1 MTQDTTHR
9 HTNRLIHQTSP
20 YLLQHAHNPV
30 DWHPWGEEAL
40 RKAKDEDKPIL
51 LSIGYSACHWCHV
64 MERES
69 FENEATARIMND
81 HFVNIK
87 VDREERP
94 DLDEIYMA
102 ATVAMNNGHGGWPM
116 TVFLSPD
123 QRPFFAGT
131 YFPPEDRYGRPGF
144 GAILL
149 KIADLWK
156 TNRAALLQQG
166 ETLTEHIRGQVLAP
180 PAQAVGDEAIEQA
193 AAQLAREFDPVHG
206 GFGGA
211 PKFPPSTALS
221 LLLRVHRRTADP
233 EWLALVRRTLD
244 AMAQGGM
251 YDQIGGGFCRYSTD
265 ERWLVPHF
273 EKMLYDNAL
282 LARIYLEAYQVTE
295 DPFYKRIATEILDY
309 EIREMT
315 SPEGGF
321 YSSTD
326 ADSEGEE
333 GKYFVWTPDEVK
345 AVLGDEDARR
355 FCAYY
360 DITEAGNWE
369 GKNIP
374 NTPRPLAGVAAG
386 LGIDPVALQI
396 SLDASRK
403 KLYEA
408 RGRRIPPGRDD
419 KILTSWNGL
428 MIGAMA
434 EGARILN
441 EPRYLDAAGRA
452 ADFLLQTVR
461 TPEGRLLR
469 TYRSGKA
476 HLNAYLD
483 DYAYLCEGLIDLY
496 EAGGSA
502 QYLTAAAELSGRIL
516 SDFSP
521 EDGGGF
527 YNTSRD
533 HERLILRH
541 RDGHDGATPNANA
554 SAAMALARLSFHFN
568 REDWRKAAES
578 AVTAYGAVIDRFARA
593 FCKTLAAVDFLL
605 DGPIEIAVVGKPG
618 EAGYEALRRET
629 ASRYFP
635 NRILGHLDP
644 LAAQGKIPSLPLL
657 EGKGPVNGKAAVYL
671 CYNFTCLSPMTDP
684 ARVGPA
690 LDAHRERLRSTR
702 RASLRHRRPSEISP
716 TSSAP

>member
-1 MTQDTTHR
+1 MSQETTHK
-9 HTNRLIHQTSP
+9 HTNRLIHETSP

-40 RKAKDEDKPIL
+40 RRAKDEDKPIL

-69 FENEATARIMND
+69 FENEAVAQIMNE
-81 HFVNIK
+81 HFVCIK

-116 TVFLSPD
+116 TVFLAPD
-123 QRPFFAGT
+123 QLPFFTGT

-144 GAILL
+144 SSILL
-149 KIADLWK
+149 KIAGLWK
-156 TNRAALLQQG
+156 TDRPALLQQG
-166 ETLTEHIRGQVLAP
+166 TNLTEHLRRQAVSM
-180 PAQAVGDEAIEQA
+180 PAQSVGNEAIEEA
-193 AAQLAREFDPVHG
+193 VTQLSREFDPIYG
-206 GFGGA
+206 GFSAA

-221 LLLRVHRRTADP
+221 LLLRVHHRTGDT
-233 EWLALVRRTLD
+233 ELLRIVRVTLD
-244 AMAQGGM
+244 GMAKGGM
-251 YDQIGGGFCRYSTD
+251 YDQIGGGFARYSTD
-265 ERWLVPHF
+265 EKWLVPHF

-282 LARIYLEAYQVTE
+282 LARIYLEAYQVTKE
-295 DPFYKRIATEILDY
+295 PFYKRIATEILDY

-333 GKYFVWTPDEVK
+333 GKFFVWTPDEVK
-345 AVLGDEDARR
+345 TFIGEEEARR
-355 FCAYY
+355 LCAYY

-369 GKNIP
+369 GKSIP
-374 NTPRPLAGVAAG
+374 NTPRTLEQIASWLKISPE
-386 LGIDPVALQI
+386 ALKTSI
-396 SLDASRK
+396 ESSRK

-408 RGRRIPPGRDD
+408 RQKRIPPGLDD

-428 MIGAMA
+428 MIGALA
-434 EGARILN
+434 EGARILGN
-441 EPRYLDAAGRA
+441 PQYRIAAERA
-452 ADFLLQTVR
+452 ADFILKTLR
-461 TPEGRLLR
+461 TPDGRLLR

-496 EAGGSA
+496 EAGGSVG
-502 QYLTAAAELSGRIL
+502 YLTEAAGLAERIL
-516 SDFSP
+516 SDFGT

-541 RDGHDGATPNANA
+541 REGHDGATPNANA
-554 SAAMALARLSFHFN
+554 SAALALARLSFHLN
-568 REDWRKAAES
+568 REDLRKAAAS
-578 AVTAYGAVIDRFARA
+578 AVTAYGAVIDRFSRA
-593 FCKTLAAVDFLL
+593 FCKSLAVVDLL
-605 DGPIEIAVVGKPG
+605 LEGPIEIALVGEPG
-618 EAGYEALRRET
+618 EADYEALRQEIDM
-629 ASRYFP
+629 RYLP
-635 NRILGHLDP
+635 NRVLAHLDP
-644 LAAQGKIPSLPLL
+644 AVASKEGLTLPLL
-657 EGKGPVNGKAAVYL
+657 EGKGRVNGKAALYL
-671 CYNFTCLSPMTDP
+671 CYNFTCSSPITDP
-684 ARVGPA
+684 SQIGPA
-690 LDAHRERLRSTR
+690 LDIQKDRLKAERRVLV
-702 RASLRHRRPSEISP
+702 
-716 TSSAP
+716 

>member
-1 MTQDTTHR
+1 MSQDSTHK
-9 HTNRLIHQTSP
+9 HTNRLIHETSP

-30 DWHPWGEEAL
+30 DWYPWGEEAL
-40 RKAKDEDKPIL
+40 GKAKEEDKPIL

-69 FENEATARIMND
+69 FENEETARIMNE
-81 HFVNIK
+81 HFVSIK

-116 TVFLSPD
+116 TVFLAPD

-149 KIADLWK
+149 KIAELWK
-156 TNRAALLQQG
+156 TDRAALLQQG
-166 ETLTEHIRGQVLAP
+166 ETLTEHIRRQAVSM
-180 PAQAVGDEAIEQA
+180 PAQSVGNEAIEQA
-193 AAQLAREFDPVHG
+193 ATLLAREFDPVHG
-206 GFGGA
+206 GFGDA

-221 LLLRVHRRTADP
+221 FLLRVYRRTGDP
-233 EWLALVRRTLD
+233 EWLNIVRVTLG
-244 AMAQGGM
+244 AMAKGGM

-265 ERWLVPHF
+265 EKWLVPHF

-282 LARIYLEAYQVTE
+282 LARIYLEAHQVTK

-309 EIREMT
+309 EIREMI

-333 GKYFVWTPDEVK
+333 GKFFVWTPDEVK
-345 AVLGDEDARR
+345 AVLGDENARH
-355 FCAYY
+355 FCAHY

-374 NTPRPLAGVAAG
+374 NTPRTLEQVASR
-386 LGIDPVALQI
+386 LEISPETLQT
-396 SLDASRK
+396 SLESSRK
-403 KLYEA
+403 KLYEE
-408 RGRRIPPGRDD
+408 RQKRTPPGRDD

-428 MIGAMA
+428 MIGATA
-434 EGARILN
+434 EGARILGD
-441 EPRYLDAAGRA
+441 PRYLVAAGRA
-452 ADFLLQTVR
+452 ADFLLKTLR
-461 TPEGRLLR
+461 APDGRLLR

-496 EAGGSA
+496 EAGGPA
-502 QYLTAAAELSGRIL
+502 RYLTEAAGLAERIL
-516 SDFSP
+516 TDFVADPPSA
-521 EDGGGF
+521 DGGGF
-527 YNTSRD
+527 YHTSRD

-541 RDGHDGATPNANA
+541 REGHDGATPNANA
-554 SAAMALARLSFHFN
+554 SAAMALARLSFHLN
-568 REDWRKAAES
+568 REDWGKAAVA
-578 AVTAYGAVIDRFARA
+578 AVTAYGAVIDRFPRA
-593 FCKTLAAVDFLL
+593 FCKSLAVSDFLL
-605 DGPIEIAVVGKPG
+605 EGPLEIVVVGKPG
-618 EAGYEALRRET
+618 EAGYQALRREVDT
-629 ASRYFP
+629 QYLP
-635 NRILGHLDP
+635 NQILAHLDP
-644 LAAQGKIPSLPLL
+644 AAESGKSPSPLI
-657 EGKGPVNGKAAVYL
+657 EGKGRINGKAALYL
-671 CYNFTCLSPMTDP
+671 CHHFTCSSPITDP
-684 ARVGPA
+684 SRIGPA
-690 LDAHRERLRSTR
+690 LDAHQKRLQSTR
-702 RASLRHRRPSEISP
+702 RGSL
-716 TSSAP
+716 